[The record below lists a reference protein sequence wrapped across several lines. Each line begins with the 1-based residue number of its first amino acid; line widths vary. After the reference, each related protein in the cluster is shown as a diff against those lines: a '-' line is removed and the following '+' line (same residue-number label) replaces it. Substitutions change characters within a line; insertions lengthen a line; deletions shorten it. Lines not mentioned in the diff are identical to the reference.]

1 MKKKI
6 LFAVITFIIVLSLGV
21 IFYFNLF
28 DTSGLVYL
36 NKNEQIKYFDSE
48 WKTLSVVSE
57 TGNCYITGERLTN
70 EKNYGIENIRKYNNH
85 PLNQYVQIYDKGDA
99 VSMNINQYGG
109 TIITKTNDVYA
120 FLNGNDSY
128 RTPTYLCSGYTEAVL
143 GDESKIYL
151 LSKNGNFGYVTA
163 DKPDDFSLIGQDV
176 TAFNVEY
183 KKSPDSIFVLTK
195 NHNLYILKPNETI
208 QSSQNHIDNILDFD
222 VLVPHGDLCV
232 FSIVDG
238 KRDAYVFM
246 RDYELTYD
254 NFSNINLFQK
264 TGENIS
270 SVTSYDSGIA
280 MMYENGD
287 VALFGSDFDESP
299 DDMEFTGD
307 IVLSDVKA
315 VFGGYKNLV
324 LIKSNGEFNYYG
336 KLPDDVRIRITP

>member
-6 LFAVITFIIVLSLGV
+6 FFAVISLIIVLSLGA

-36 NKNEQIKYFDSE
+36 DKNEQIKYFDSE

-109 TIITKTNDVYA
+109 TIITKTNDVYV

-151 LSKNGNFGYVTA
+151 LSKNGNFGYVTV
-163 DKPDDFSLIGQDV
+163 DKPDDFSLIGQNV
-176 TAFNVEY
+176 TAFKVEY

-222 VLVPHGDLCV
+222 VLVPHGNLCV
-232 FSIVDG
+232 FSIVDD

-246 RDYELTYD
+246 RDCELTYD
-254 NFSNINLFQK
+254 NFSNISLFQK
-264 TGENIS
+264 AGKNIS

-287 VALFGSDFDESP
+287 VALYGSDFDESP
-299 DDMEFTGD
+299 DNIEFTGE
-307 IVLSDVKA
+307 IVFSDVKA
-315 VFGGYKNLV
+315 AFGGYKNLV